1 MAKLTWRGED
11 AAHQREDGSGMGP
24 GYVMIFGDRRFD
36 KGKAVAITDWRVI
49 NKAINMSSF
58 EVELTAAE
66 QERYDEEHM
75 PEPADEAP
83 EPKRRPGRPA
93 KVKPDAIDSNAA

>member
-1 MAKLTWRGED
+1 
-11 AAHQREDGSGMGP
+11 
-24 GYVMIFGDRRFD
+24 
-36 KGKAVAITDWRVI
+36 
-49 NKAINMSSF
+49 MSSF
-58 EVELTAAE
+58 DVELTASE
-66 QERYDEEHM
+66 QAKYDEEHM